1 MLLGDRVVKA
11 GGVQHLGSAAGNSCQ
26 KFQNQSVI
34 PTGSRAR
41 KYSQVSGSALQIQLS
56 TREPEIFPG
65 APSEI
70 VINAVPEGDS
80 ADVPPAMGRACFQ
93 GKKKYRKR
101 TKLKIRVMFVKGKSQ
116 LHSELK
122 NYSPSFVRWSNEG
135 GERFGCCCLNPR
147 VIYVQCSEENTSG
160 KDVNQSRARRE
171 KLSVLQNE
179 IAEWELQMF

>member
-93 GKKKYRKR
+93 GKKKIQK
-101 TKLKIRVMFVKGKSQ
+101 
-116 LHSELK
+116 K
-122 NYSPSFVRWSNEG
+122 NQTE
-135 GERFGCCCLNPR
+135 
-147 VIYVQCSEENTSG
+147 
-160 KDVNQSRARRE
+160 NQSNVCEGKKSA
-171 KLSVLQNE
+171 
-179 IAEWELQMF
+179 AF